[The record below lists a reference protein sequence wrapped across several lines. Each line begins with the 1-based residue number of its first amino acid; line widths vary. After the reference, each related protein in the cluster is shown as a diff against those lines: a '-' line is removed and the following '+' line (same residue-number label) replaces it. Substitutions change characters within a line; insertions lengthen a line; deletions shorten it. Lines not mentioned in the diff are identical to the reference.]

1 MAEPVSRG
9 MQAKTIKVV
18 LSKKTDAWLSTIKD
32 EKLRKLARDDMIV
45 TGGSIASMLLGEK
58 VNDFDIYFRTAE
70 VARQVAEYYV
80 RWFIELHPRMA
91 IKPQVKV
98 DNGRVRIV
106 IKSAGV
112 AGGENQETYE
122 YFETNDPEGQ
132 RAESYLDAA
141 ADVVEESKKAP
152 ACSPIFLTENAITL
166 SRHIQLIIRFNGTPD
181 EIHKN
186 FDFVHCTS
194 YWLGKEN
201 DLVLRPAALE
211 SLLCKQLRC
220 VGSLY
225 PICSVIRTRKF
236 LKRGWSITAGQYLKI
251 LMQVSELD
259 LQDIETLREQLTGVD
274 SAYFQEII
282 DCLQR
287 RIDATG
293 QKEIDK
299 TYLSQLID
307 RIF

>member
-18 LSKKTDAWLSTIKD
+18 LSKKTNAWLGTIKD
-32 EKLRKLARDDMIV
+32 EGLRKLAREDMIV

-80 RWFIELHPRMA
+80 RWFIELHPKMA

-141 ADVVEESKKAP
+141 ADAVEESKKAP
-152 ACSPIFLTENAITL
+152 AYSPIFLTENAITL
-166 SRHIQLIIRFNGTPD
+166 SRDIQLIIRFNGTPD

-194 YWLGKEN
+194 YWLGKEI

-211 SLLCKQLRC
+211 SILCKQLRY

-225 PICSVIRTRKF
+225 PICSVMRTRKF

-251 LMQVSELD
+251 LMQVSELN

-282 DCLQR
+282 NCLQR
-287 RIDATG
+287 RSDETG

-299 TYLSQLID
+299 TYLFQLID